1 MTTAN
6 YPANYKETEQRA
18 FKEAEDFQRSRKR
31 RDMGIFDALNE
42 NIKAKD
48 QISYAAKENRKTA
61 KELAEQYKS
70 GSFKVSDDV
79 TVMPGYT
86 DSGFTLPGVQGR
98 SFGGL
103 IGTGLGAV
111 AGGIIGLSYMTYKAW
126 LGGYTPKNAVSIEYF
141 GLYWHFVDL
150 IWVLVFPFFYL
161 Y

>member
-1 MTTAN
+1 MSALGN
-6 YPANYKETEQRA
+6 LPSNYKETEARA
-18 FKEAEDFQRSRKR
+18 FKEADDFRRKR

-111 AGGIIGLSYMTYKAW
+111 AGGIIGGPTGAMKGAQFGGNVGSY
-126 LGGYTPKNAVSIEYF
+126 F
-141 GLYWHFVDL
+141 
-150 IWVLVFPFFYL
+150 
-161 Y
+161 